1 MTTITISKDDT
12 FETWRSKTNQISA
25 LASTSLQQDVNGNY
39 VSIGNGAIGYGTG
52 SGGTV
57 TQTTN
62 KSTAVTLHKTNGQIQ
77 LTGSSIAAGA
87 VVSFLLNSNKISI
100 TDVVCVTVT
109 SGMSSGGSYNISV
122 DATANGSCIISIRNL
137 TAGALSEPLL
147 LNFAVLKVVTA

>member
-62 KSTAVTLHKTNGQIQ
+62 KSAPVSLNKVNGQIITAGTVIN
-77 LTGSSIAAGA
+77 TGTFASFTFNNNKIAA
-87 VVSFLLNSNKISI
+87 
-100 TDVVCVTVT
+100 TDNVIVTVA
-109 SGMSSGGSYNISV
+109 SGMTTAGSYNISV
-122 DATANGSCIISIRNL
+122 DSTSTGLCVISIRNM
-137 TAGALSEPLL
+137 TGGNLSETLT
-147 LNFAVLKVVTA
+147 LNFSVVKVVTA